1 MRDIQRVLFLTMIWI
16 IVTFANKLHQAVP
29 SLAGTTITNY
39 YKFLQFYNFG
49 GCLFYPK
56 VIDRGLFRLR
66 CSVHQEIIYIEGPC
80 ILKLKLLSFY
90 QMKSMP
96 KSLLVFKFAVVEKRC
111 SANKDS

>member
-1 MRDIQRVLFLTMIWI
+1 MRETQRVLFLTMIYI

-39 YKFLQFYNFG
+39 YKFIYSFTFLEVGILSQIIG
-49 GCLFYPK
+49 
-56 VIDRGLFRLR
+56 RGLRLR

-90 QMKSMP
+90 QVKSLP
-96 KSLLVFKFAVVEKRC
+96 KSPLVFKFAVVEKRC
-111 SANKDS
+111 SANKES